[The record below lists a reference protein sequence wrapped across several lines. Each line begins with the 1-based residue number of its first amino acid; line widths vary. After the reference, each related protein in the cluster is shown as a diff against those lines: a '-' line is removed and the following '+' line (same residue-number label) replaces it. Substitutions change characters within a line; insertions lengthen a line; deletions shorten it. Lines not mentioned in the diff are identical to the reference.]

1 MPLCKRRCPLCYDRP
16 HKRNGL
22 IMIRRS
28 PSKRVCPFTHA
39 WHAWALA
46 CTVLA
51 LGVQPPSSLAQLSM
65 STLEAAI
72 ESLSADRMLADIRTL
87 SGPAFN
93 GRQSGTADDL
103 RSAQWVAQEFRSAG
117 LSLPLIHN
125 SSRTLSFPSGKDG
138 TSSGAMTAV
147 IPTPLMAP
155 DPALRVGTADQLA
168 TRNLGSDY
176 LPIFD
181 APSAD
186 IQAPIVFVGYGIV
199 DTTHG
204 IDDYAGVDVN
214 NCIVL
219 FLRGKPEHY
228 PRPVSHADKVR
239 LAREHGAVGY
249 LTATGPLLHPYEI
262 RRGVTGNPSAFYGQ
276 LPSDQAIPGAW
287 ISTALAQDLLTEL
300 NGAAPD
306 RLRTLQKR
314 LNHAASSQAT
324 RTHRLASL
332 HWETAT
338 EDGLLVNVLGMI
350 PGTGTETIIIGAH
363 RDHFG
368 RPGGMLF
375 PGADD
380 NASGTAV
387 ILEVARTLTKIDVR
401 PSQTILF
408 ISFSGEERD
417 LLGSRLYT
425 SRPIIPLNT
434 TRAMINIDHA
444 GVGNGRL
451 TVGVTG
457 LEKDV
462 PLAAGEAAGIHDTL
476 DLYGFFPGGDHVP
489 FKEAGVPTVTV
500 VSGGVHSHFHQPTDT
515 AETIES
521 GVLTATARYVLAM
534 TWQLAYGP

>member
-1 MPLCKRRCPLCYDRP
+1 
-16 HKRNGL
+16 
-22 IMIRRS
+22 MIGHTKQS
-28 PSKRVCPFTHA
+28 FDMTTLTMKPTHPFTHA
-39 WHAWALA
+39 WPSWVLVCAAL
-46 CTVLA
+46 VL
-51 LGVQPPSSLAQLSM
+51 QPQSSLAQSPKT
-65 STLEAAI
+65 TLEAAI
-72 ESLSADRMLADIRTL
+72 ESLSADRMLTDIRTL

-103 RSAQWVAQEFRSAG
+103 RSAQWVAQEFLSAG
-117 LSLPLIHN
+117 LRLPLIHN
-125 SSRTLSFPSGKDG
+125 SSLSLSFPSGKDG
-138 TSSGAMTAV
+138 TSPGTMTTL
-147 IPTPLMAP
+147 IPTSLMAP
-155 DPALRVGTADQLA
+155 NPALRVGTADHLA

-199 DTTHG
+199 DPIHG
-204 IDDYAGVDVN
+204 IDDYAGVDVS

-228 PRPVSHADKVR
+228 PHPVSHADKVR
-239 LAREHGAVGY
+239 GARNRGALGY
-249 LTATGPLLHPYEI
+249 LTTTGPLLHPYEI
-262 RRGVTGNPSAFYGQ
+262 RRGVTGSPSAFYGQ
-276 LPSDQAIPGAW
+276 LPPDQAIPGAW
-287 ISTALAQDLLTEL
+287 ISMALAQELLTGS
-300 NGAAPD
+300 NGASPD
-306 RLRTLQKR
+306 RLRTLQER

-324 RTHRLASL
+324 RIDQFASL

-338 EDGLLVNVLGMI
+338 EEGLLLNVLGMI
-350 PGTGTETIIIGAH
+350 PGTGTEAVIIGAH

-387 ILEVARTLTKIDVR
+387 ILEVARALAKFQVP
-401 PSQTILF
+401 PSRTILF

-417 LLGSRLYT
+417 LLGSRLYI

-451 TVGVTG
+451 TVGLTG
-457 LEKDV
+457 LEKESV
-462 PLAAGEAAGIHDTL
+462 LEAGKAAGIHDKL

-500 VSGGVHSHFHQPTDT
+500 VSGGVHPHFHQPTDT
-515 AETIES
+515 ADTIDS
-521 GVLTATARYVLAM
+521 GIVTATARYVLAM